1 MFLNFQFFYNSWI
14 QPIHSQIYQSVMT
27 DLLTILSLFPFFCSL
42 FFGNYILYYFFQY
55 IYRNI
60 KFLII
65 CVIPS
70 KQYFGWY
77 FSSFW
82 NSTLGF
88 YFGGGFSSLVLK
100 IFFSLPQAAIMVD
113 ESAIT
118 LEVVFMS
125 LNSLFFLVAYFF
137 F

>member
-42 FFGNYILYYFFQY
+42 FFGNHILYYFFEY

-65 CVIPS
+65 CIILS
-70 KQYFGWY
+70 KKYFGWY

-88 YFGGGFSSLVLK
+88 YFGGGFSSLILK
-100 IFFSLPQAAIMVD
+100 IFFSLPQEAIVVD
-113 ESAIT
+113 ESTIT
-118 LEVVFMS
+118 LGVVFMS
-125 LNSLFFLVAYFF
+125 LISLFFSCSIIF
-137 F
+137 